1 MDGNIT
7 LFNEEGVPVHFT
19 FLDLIEYKDKE
30 YVVLLPEDAGNP
42 PEVIILQ
49 VEETEKEAEE
59 SYIGVEDE
67 SLLEE
72 IFSEFQRRN
81 KGRFNFVD

>member
-1 MDGNIT
+1 MDGIT
-7 LFNEEGVPVHFT
+7 LFSEEGTPVHFD
-19 FLDLIEYKDKE
+19 FLDLIEYENKE
-30 YVVLLPEDAGNP
+30 YVVLVPQDAGDP

-49 VEETEKEAEE
+49 VEETEKEDEE

-67 SLLEE
+67 NLLER